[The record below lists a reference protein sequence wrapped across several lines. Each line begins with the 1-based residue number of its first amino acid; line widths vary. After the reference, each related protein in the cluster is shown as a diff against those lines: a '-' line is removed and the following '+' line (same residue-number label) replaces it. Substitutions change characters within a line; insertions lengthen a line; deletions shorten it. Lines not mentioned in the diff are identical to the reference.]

1 MCGLLGEKD
10 EEGKSYLDIGVNVL
24 KIAIVEIGG
33 AINGARGL

>member
-10 EEGKSYLDIGVNVL
+10 EELDIGVNVL